1 MRQTRKTQVFVDMP
15 HYCEMK
21 RFRVTLMSIISKARK
36 REIEEMLR
44 ATRPLKKL
52 FPIDEATAAE
62 RYFAPL
68 LEMSYFSRIIDGVN
82 EFVQKQSDF
91 LINVLPTTR
100 NVGGQVFSVI
110 EVKNELKL
118 YYEISLDRFSEHLEI
133 AEGLGYIINKYI

>member
-1 MRQTRKTQVFVDMP
+1 
-15 HYCEMK
+15 
-21 RFRVTLMSIISKARK
+21 MSIISKARK